1 MPEEDQEV
9 VPDFES
15 HALAPETRSS
25 APDRDRVSD
34 EKKRRQLANRD
45 FSQRFWHKRVAV
57 YVGIMAVSLLFALL
71 GLSAFN
77 AIWMPPESKIDNAAV
92 AIALIVVPIASITA
106 IVIALLIGAFR
117 KFDDKGI
124 RSMGG
129 GISGAAMK
137 IYGGN

>member
-1 MPEEDQEV
+1 
-9 VPDFES
+9 
-15 HALAPETRSS
+15 
-25 APDRDRVSD
+25 
-34 EKKRRQLANRD
+34 
-45 FSQRFWHKRVAV
+45 
-57 YVGIMAVSLLFALL
+57 MAVSLLFALL

-77 AIWMPPESKIDNAAV
+77 AIWMPPESESDNAAV